1 MKFIHIADVHFDIPF
16 RKLEAKGLAETRRL
30 EQRTAFRRVIEYIKE
45 KNIPYLFIC
54 GDLFETEYIRIS
66 TIEYINKQFETIPNT
81 KIFIVP
87 GNHDPYIKNSY
98 YNTYNFAPN
107 VKIFTDKLEKVEES
121 EVNIYGYGFND
132 FYINAPN
139 NEELIQREE
148 NKINILLTHCDLD
161 GAKDNDIRYNPISRN
176 TLKAL
181 KFDYIALG
189 HIHKQMI
196 DKEIVYP
203 GSLISLGFDE
213 HGKHGMI
220 EGEIN
225 EETREL
231 SLHFIPVDSK
241 EFEERELNVNDIVSE
256 EELIE
261 TINQIEFNS
270 DRYYQIVL
278 VGNRK
283 IEIETLKILK
293 HIEVTNVLKIKDK
306 TSLEIDLGKISQQN
320 NLKGLFIKNL
330 LEKLKEEPDKKEV
343 IEKAI
348 EIGLAAF

>member
-1 MKFIHIADVHFDIPF
+1 
-16 RKLEAKGLAETRRL
+16 
-30 EQRTAFRRVIEYIKE
+30 
-45 KNIPYLFIC
+45 
-54 GDLFETEYIRIS
+54 
-66 TIEYINKQFETIPNT
+66 
-81 KIFIVP
+81 
-87 GNHDPYIKNSY
+87 
-98 YNTYNFAPN
+98 
-107 VKIFTDKLEKVEES
+107 
-121 EVNIYGYGFND
+121 
-132 FYINAPN
+132 
-139 NEELIQREE
+139 
-148 NKINILLTHCDLD
+148 
-161 GAKDNDIRYNPISRN
+161 
-176 TLKAL
+176 
-181 KFDYIALG
+181 
-189 HIHKQMI
+189 
-196 DKEIVYP
+196 
-203 GSLISLGFDE
+203 
-213 HGKHGMI
+213 MI

-241 EFEERELNVNDIVSE
+241 EFEERELNINDIVSE

-293 HIEVTNVLKIKDK
+293 HIEATNVLKIKDK

-330 LEKLKEEPDKKEV
+330 LEKLKEEPNKKEV